1 MVREF
6 ERGIMN
12 GPQPANTIPVTLNVT
27 ALYTNIPL
35 QEGIDIFKIF
45 LDSRE
50 EKTVPTSFLICL
62 LTLVLTCNIFVFDNV
77 F

>member
-50 EKTVPTSFLICL
+50 EKTVCL
-62 LTLVLTCNIFVFDNV
+62 LTMALTCNIFVFDNV